1 MVKASTNKMGFEKM
15 LIWGLIIFVGYKILQ
30 EWNKSK
36 LAKEVAQDS
45 AVVIENVEG
54 TETKRLGSM
63 GSVSIGKQRV
73 CNCKALGQSW
83 SYVPSGSEPCG
94 DSCKEG

>member
-36 LAKEVAQDS
+36 LAKEVSEVQ

-54 TETKRLGSM
+54 TETKRVGSM
-63 GSVSIGKQRV
+63 SSIGTQRI
-73 CNCKALGQSW
+73 CHCKSLGASW
-83 SYVPSGSEPCG
+83 SYTPRGNEKCG